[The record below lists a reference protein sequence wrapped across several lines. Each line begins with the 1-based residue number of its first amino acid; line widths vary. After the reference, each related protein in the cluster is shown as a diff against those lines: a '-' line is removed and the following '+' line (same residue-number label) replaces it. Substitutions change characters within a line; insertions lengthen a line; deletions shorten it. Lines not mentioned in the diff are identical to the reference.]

1 MYGITM
7 RFVQFTKDGDRKL
20 GLEIKDG
27 KAIVDLNAAN
37 PELPSNL
44 RDFIK
49 GGDVNLKK
57 VQRMLDIDDY
67 ALNTDSVR
75 LEAPILRPEKVL
87 CVGMNYRDHCREQG
101 ATVPEEPVV
110 FGKFPSCIIGP
121 QDDLHYPAE
130 TQKLDWEVE
139 LALVI
144 GKEAKHVQKD
154 QAMDYIF
161 GFSVAL
167 DVSAR
172 DWQNKLKNGGQV
184 LLGKAMDEFCPLGP
198 VVVTKDEVNDVHNLG
213 IRCRVNGII
222 KQSSNTNQLVHRS
235 EAIIAHISRFITL
248 KPGDV
253 VLTGSPPGV
262 GFTRNPPEF
271 LKRGDVVESEIEN
284 IGQICTRLV

>member
-1 MYGITM
+1 M
-7 RFVQFTKDGDRKL
+7 
-20 GLEIKDG
+20 
-27 KAIVDLNAAN
+27 
-37 PELPSNL
+37 
-44 RDFIK
+44 
-49 GGDVNLKK
+49 
-57 VQRMLDIDDY
+57 
-67 ALNTDSVR
+67 
-75 LEAPILRPEKVL
+75 
-87 CVGMNYRDHCREQG
+87 
-101 ATVPEEPVV
+101 
-110 FGKFPSCIIGP
+110 
-121 QDDLHYPAE
+121 
-130 TQKLDWEVE
+130 
-139 LALVI
+139 
-144 GKEAKHVQKD
+144 
-154 QAMDYIF
+154 
-161 GFSVAL
+161 
-167 DVSAR
+167 
-172 DWQNKLKNGGQV
+172 